1 MVRDWQQNRAHAL
14 HASARKARKN
24 ARFYS
29 FGQKE
34 SLQSDK
40 IRTEGLSS
48 TLAGTERPATRSHA
62 RSVRICARSAQ
73 KRKFLKF
80 VFVLCMYS
88 FLNFRT
94 FLTVLIVTKGFRSS
108 RSKLTR
114 LMKQPEMY
122 IFLHE
127 FLTFLTVLIVT
138 KGFWSF

>member
-1 MVRDWQQNRAHAL
+1 MRL
-14 HASARKARKN
+14 SARKVRKN
-24 ARFYS
+24 TRFYT

-34 SLQSDK
+34 SSQSDE
-40 IRTEGLSS
+40 IRTEGPASK
-48 TLAGTERPATRSHA
+48 LAGTERPAMRSHA
-62 RSVRICARSAQ
+62 RSAHICVRRMQ

-80 VFVLCMYS
+80 VFVLCMY

-127 FLTFLTVLIVT
+127 FLTFLSVLILK